1 MVEGSQATDS
11 RDVSLTIP
19 ARPDYLV
26 LARLAL
32 SAVCRLTPLSPEEIA
47 DLKLAITEA
56 ANDFVDDTRDLD
68 DESRLSFAFH
78 LLDDRLA
85 MELEGPDTDVSGM
98 EQELSRAIIE
108 ATVDE
113 VDFGT
118 GRTRLVKY
126 LSGSRG

>member
-1 MVEGSQATDS
+1 VVEVDS

-32 SAVCRLTPLSPEEIA
+32 AAVCRLTPLSPEEVA

-56 ANDFVDDTRDLD
+56 ANDYVDDTRPLD
-68 DESRLSFAFH
+68 DESRLHFGFH
-78 LLDDRLA
+78 LGDDRLN
-85 MELEGPDTDVSGM
+85 MELDGPGTDISAM

-113 VDFGT
+113 CAFEGS
-118 GRTRLVKY
+118 RTRLVKY
-126 LSGSRG
+126 LTAAAS

>member
-1 MVEGSQATDS
+1 VAETSDS

-32 SAVCRLTPLSPEEIA
+32 SAVCRLTPLSPEEVA

-56 ANDFVDDTRDLD
+56 ANDYVDEARALD
-68 DESRLSFAFH
+68 DESRLSFSFKLA
-78 LLDDRLA
+78 DDRLQ
-85 MELEGPDTDVSGM
+85 MDLDGPSGPVAAT

-113 VDFGT
+113 STFAS

-126 LSGSRG
+126 LKLSAE

>member
-1 MVEGSQATDS
+1 VVEPGATDS

-32 SAVCRLTPLSPEEIA
+32 SAVCRLTALSHEEVA

-56 ANDFVDDTRDLD
+56 ANDYVDDVRPLD
-68 DESRLSFAFH
+68 DESRVNFAFR
-78 LLDDRLA
+78 LSDDRLV
-85 MELEGPDTDVSGM
+85 MELEGPPSPVAPV
-98 EQELSRAIIE
+98 ERELSRAIID

-113 VDFGT
+113 SGFAGD
-118 GRTRLVKY
+118 RTRLVKY
-126 LSGSRG
+126 LSG